1 VGAVGLAAPR
11 PALYAALDARV
22 DRMLAEG
29 LLDEVRGLLDAGFG
43 SSLPA
48 MQGIGYRHLA
58 PVVRGGGGL
67 DAAILAMKRD
77 TRRYAKR
84 QRTWFAREPDL
95 AWVETRPGDTAAA
108 LAEIK
113 KIVEQTHLFEYAD

>member
-1 VGAVGLAAPR
+1 VAAVGLTALR
-11 PALYAALDARV
+11 PTLYAALDARV

-29 LLDEVRGLLDAGFG
+29 LLDEVRGLLDAGFAP
-43 SSLPA
+43 SLPA

-67 DAAILAMKRD
+67 AAAVLAMKRD

-84 QRTWFAREPDL
+84 QWTWFLREPDL
-95 AWVETRPGDTAAA
+95 TWVATRPGDTEAA

-113 KIVEQTHLFEYAD
+113 KTIEHTHLFEYSG